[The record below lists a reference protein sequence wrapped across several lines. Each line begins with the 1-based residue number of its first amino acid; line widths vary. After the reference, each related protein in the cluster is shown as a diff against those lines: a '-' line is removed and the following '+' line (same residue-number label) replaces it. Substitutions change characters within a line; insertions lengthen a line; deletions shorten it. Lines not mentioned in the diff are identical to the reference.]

1 MLLSKKKSQNQS
13 KASLASSSILNRP
26 SKNIWVKLAL
36 STALLISVPVILTAC
51 KNSSADNTQPDVD
64 VNHSKYLTDSLPRLG
79 IIAAFGQEADLLLE
93 QTQNKKDYR
102 INGRKFTTGLLAG
115 TPIVITISGIS
126 MTNAAMTTQMLS
138 DHFQLKGLVFSGIA
152 GSLNPSLHVGDVVVA
167 KSWIAP
173 DEVYYANTPT
183 LPSACGDEGDI
194 SCLGLKLDTDI
205 PPFQQRFL
213 RQTNVINQQNYDQ
226 VALTTK
232 INNADVPIA
241 YGEMKTDFSVNSEML
256 NFAQS
261 TKNNTQNQLEAICQ
275 TNNQCYSPKIVLGE
289 RGVSGGAFL
298 ANSQFRDYLHQ
309 NLDGDVVDMETTAV
323 AQVAYSND
331 IPFIAFRSV
340 SDLAGADHDPNV
352 AAFFG
357 SGVAQR
363 NAAKVTIAFVQEWQ
377 KTNQLAIK

>member
-1 MLLSKKKSQNQS
+1 MDIFMLLSKN
-13 KASLASSSILNRP
+13 KAQTTHSASSKHSIQP
-26 SKNIWVKLAL
+26 SGHNTWKKLAL
-36 STALLISVPVILTAC
+36 STMLFISLPVILTAC
-51 KNSSADNTQPDVD
+51 KNSDAEAINPDIQ
-64 VNHSKYLTDSLPRLG
+64 NSKYLTDQQPRLG

-126 MTNAAMTTQMLS
+126 MTNAAMTTQMLT
-138 DHFQLKGLVFSGIA
+138 DHFQLKGIVFSGIA
-152 GSLNPSLHVGDVVVA
+152 GSLNPALHVGDVVVA
-167 KSWIAP
+167 KRWIAP
-173 DEVYYANTPT
+173 DEVYYANTSD
-183 LPSACGDEGDI
+183 LPSACGEAGDI
-194 SCLGLKLDTDI
+194 SCLGLKLDTNI

-232 INNADVPIA
+232 IDNAEVPIA
-241 YGEMKTDFSVNSEML
+241 YGEMKTDFPVNTEML
-256 NFAQS
+256 DFAQT
-261 TKNNTQNQLEAICQ
+261 TKDNTQNQLEAICQ
-275 TNNQCYSPKIVLGE
+275 NNNQCYNPKIIMGE

-298 ANSQFRDYLHQ
+298 ANSQFRDYLHS
-309 NLDGDVVDMETTAV
+309 NLAGDVVDMETTAV

-363 NAAKVTIAFVQEWQ
+363 NAAKVTIGFIQEWQ
-377 KTNQLAIK
+377 KANKLTVK